1 LDRHSSQ
8 RRATECSP
16 LILTGPRY
24 IKGSL
29 CAKERSDMRKRPASR
44 IKTLGDALDELVE
57 TLGIKKKLR
66 EQDVFVFWDKAV
78 GERIAGVAKPTR
90 ILKGILFVSVKTG
103 AWRNELSMRKQE
115 IVGRLN
121 EILAD
126 EIVKDIK
133 FQ

>member
-1 LDRHSSQ
+1 
-8 RRATECSP
+8 
-16 LILTGPRY
+16 
-24 IKGSL
+24 
-29 CAKERSDMRKRPASR
+29 MRKRPASR

-57 TLGIKKKLR
+57 TLGIKKKLQ
-66 EQDVFVFWDKAV
+66 EQDVFVLWDKAV

-90 ILKGILFVSVKTG
+90 ILKGTLFVSVKTG

>member
-1 LDRHSSQ
+1 
-8 RRATECSP
+8 
-16 LILTGPRY
+16 
-24 IKGSL
+24 
-29 CAKERSDMRKRPASR
+29 MRKRPASQ

-90 ILKGILFVSVKTG
+90 ILKGTLFVSVKTG